1 MVIIGSGPNRIGQGI
16 EFDYC
21 CVHAVQTFRA
31 LGYEAVMINC
41 NPETVSTDYDT
52 SDRLYFEPLSPEE
65 VLAVLDREQPEGVV
79 TQFGGQTPLRLARHI
94 EAAGYEIMGTPLSA
108 IDLAED
114 RELFGALADELGIRC
129 PPWATVEGADEA
141 LLAAAE
147 IGYPVLV
154 RPSYVLGGRAMRVC
168 YDDAQLRKAMGA
180 VSGSVL
186 VDRFVENA
194 VEIDVD
200 ALCDGEDVFIAAVM
214 QHVEEAG
221 VHSGDSSCV
230 LPAQS
235 LTLAN
240 ALEVEHIVKRLAPAL
255 GVVGLLNIQ
264 LAIADST
271 VYVLEANPRASRT
284 VPFASKAIGIN
295 LVEAACKL
303 AAGQTLRD
311 LDLPTPRPTQVSV
324 KAAVL
329 PFARFPGAD
338 PVLGPEMRST
348 GEVMASASDLPTAF
362 AKAERAAGRPLPA
375 TGTAF
380 LSVNDSDKPSV
391 VSIAAALAGLGF
403 ELVATD
409 GTARTLRAAGLEVG
423 EVAKVADAAVDEQ
436 TVVDLIADGRC
447 DLIINT
453 PQGSGARADGYRIR
467 EAALS
472 ARVPCITTISG
483 AAAAV
488 HAIANARAETALS
501 LQERIGIE
509 S

>member
-1 MVIIGSGPNRIGQGI
+1 M
-16 EFDYC
+16 
-21 CVHAVQTFRA
+21 T
-31 LGYEAVMINC
+31 
-41 NPETVSTDYDT
+41 
-52 SDRLYFEPLSPEE
+52 
-65 VLAVLDREQPEGVV
+65 
-79 TQFGGQTPLRLARHI
+79 
-94 EAAGYEIMGTPLSA
+94 
-108 IDLAED
+108 
-114 RELFGALADELGIRC
+114 
-129 PPWATVEGADEA
+129 
-141 LLAAAE
+141 
-147 IGYPVLV
+147 
-154 RPSYVLGGRAMRVC
+154 
-168 YDDAQLRKAMGA
+168 A

-303 AAGQTLRD
+303 AAGQKLRD
-311 LDLPTPRPTQVSV
+311 LALADAAAAAGQRQGRG
-324 KAAVL
+324 AAV
-329 PFARFPGAD
+329 
-338 PVLGPEMRST
+338 
-348 GEVMASASDLPTAF
+348 
-362 AKAERAAGRPLPA
+362 RPLPRRRPGA
-375 TGTAF
+375 RPRDALDRRGDGERLRPADR
-380 LSVNDSDKPSV
+380 VREGRARRRPP
-391 VSIAAALAGLGF
+391 AAASRHGVPLGQRHRQA
-403 ELVATD
+403 ERRARSPPRSPVSASSSSRP
-409 GTARTLRAAGLEVG
+409 TARRGRCAPPGSRWGRWRRSPTPTS
-423 EVAKVADAAVDEQ
+423 DEQ
-436 TVVDLIADGRC
+436 TVVDLIRDGRC
-447 DLIINT
+447 DLIVNT

-501 LQERIGIE
+501 LQERIGTGA
-509 S
+509 